1 MIFMPLIRKE
11 VFPQKGEC
19 EGEGEGEGGGG
30 GVCSFK
36 FLDKVPKFLPIFM
49 K

>member
-1 MIFMPLIRKE
+1 MIFMPLIGKE
-11 VFPQKGEC
+11 VFPRKGEC
-19 EGEGEGEGGGG
+19 GGGG